1 MTMAGR
7 SRPTFCSHP
16 ATEERMKSKAI
27 GGASVRELK
36 AETLDK
42 LVKAE
47 LAKKRAADASKM
59 SKLRALRLARDV
71 EEAETSAPAEQ
82 PARISIAR
90 KSMRARDVDRWR

>member
-1 MTMAGR
+1 
-7 SRPTFCSHP
+7 
-16 ATEERMKSKAI
+16 MKSKAI

-36 AETLDK
+36 AEALDS

-59 SKLRALRLARDV
+59 SKLRALRLARD
-71 EEAETSAPAEQ
+71 AETAETVDPVEQ

-90 KSMRARDVDRWR
+90 KSMPRKRR